1 MTETTEAANMLTDV
15 LTKLNLQSILS
26 IIITIMVGLIVI
38 KYVMK
43 LVEKI
48 FQRTNFNETLEK
60 IIISVIKF
68 ALYFVLVTTVA
79 DMLGLPPASLIT
91 LAGTLGVAFSLA
103 MQDSLA
109 NIAGGILLMSTMPFK
124 VGDFIEAC
132 GISGSVDQIG
142 LIHTALNTV
151 DNKRIFVP
159 NGTLSKNTIVNYSAE
174 DTRQLE
180 LIFPIGYGCDTRK
193 AKGIIEEMVNNC
205 DFVKHDRNVLIRVW
219 NLGESSVDII
229 VRCWVEK
236 ADYLEAKCHLLE
248 EVKYAFD
255 ERGISFPFNQLDV
268 HISNN

>member
-1 MTETTEAANMLTDV
+1 MPETTEATNMLTDV
-15 LTKLNLQSILS
+15 LTRLNVQSIVG
-26 IIITIMVGLIVI
+26 IILTIMIGLILI
-38 KYVMK
+38 KYIMK
-43 LVEKI
+43 LVVKI
-48 FQRTNFNETLEK
+48 FERTKLNETLEK

-103 MQDSLA
+103 MQDSLS
-109 NIAGGILLMSTMPFK
+109 NIAGGILIMSTTPFK
-124 VGDFIEAC
+124 SGDFIEAC
-132 GISGSVDQIG
+132 GVSGTVDQIG

-180 LIFPIGYGCDTRK
+180 ILFNIGYNSDTRK
-193 AKGIIEEMVNNC
+193 AKGIIEEMVRKSPY
-205 DFVKHDRNVLIRVW
+205 VKQDKNVLIKVW
-219 NLGESSVDII
+219 NLSESSVDIML
-229 VRCWVEK
+229 RCWTEK
-236 ADYLEAKCHLLE
+236 ADYLEAKCSLLE

-255 ERGISFPFNQLDV
+255 ERGITIPYNQLDV
-268 HISNN
+268 HINNN